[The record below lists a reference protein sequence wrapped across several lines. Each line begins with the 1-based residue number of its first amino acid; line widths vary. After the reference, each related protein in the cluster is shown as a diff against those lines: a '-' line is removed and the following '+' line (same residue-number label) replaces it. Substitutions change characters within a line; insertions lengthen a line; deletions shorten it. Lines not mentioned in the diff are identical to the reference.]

1 MGAASQVT
9 NERKLRLD
17 ELLSSN
23 HDLQTAEASAREAHR
38 RLEAAK
44 DVENGARQ
52 ELADHRSR
60 RTRIAEVIST
70 LEAWVDRGRLVSGE
84 LAAELE
90 RRFLEQRR
98 NITFDSITDVALV
111 VARAVSIEK
120 DEARNAAEDARRL
133 FESLAHTICQRWRAL
148 TSELRPDAAD
158 RRGFLMVLER
168 LEADRLPDFQ
178 NRFFD
183 LLETQSQQNVA
194 QLAAEIRG
202 AVREVHERI
211 DPVNRSLRRSA
222 FDTDRFLKIR
232 VRENRGDLGKQFLAD
247 LQTVSAGSWA
257 AEDRSD
263 AERRFAVMQG
273 LMSRLASSETAD
285 VNWRNL
291 VLDTRLH
298 VRFTGVEIDAQGR
311 ELAVHDTGAG
321 LSGGQR
327 QKLVTFC
334 LAAALRYQLAGD
346 DEDVPAY
353 GTVIMDEAFDKADS
367 NFTRMAMDVF
377 QEFGFHM
384 VLATPLK
391 LLQTLEDYI
400 GGIAAVR
407 CNDSKDSRIG
417 LVTFEELAGDSETED
432 GSAGGVGNE
441 VSAPLSNEGQLF

>member
-1 MGAASQVT
+1 MS
-9 NERKLRLD
+9 E
-17 ELLSSN
+17 
-23 HDLQTAEASAREAHR
+23 
-38 RLEAAK
+38 
-44 DVENGARQ
+44 
-52 ELADHRSR
+52 
-60 RTRIAEVIST
+60 
-70 LEAWVDRGRLVSGE
+70 E

-98 NITFDSITDVALV
+98 SITFDSITDVALV

-133 FESLAHTICQRWRAL
+133 FERLAHTICQHWRAL

-158 RRGFLMVLER
+158 RRGFLRVLER

-273 LMSRLASSETAD
+273 LVARLASSETAD

-298 VRFTGVEIDAQGR
+298 VRFMGVEIDAQGR

-377 QEFGFHM
+377 QEFFSTWCSRPHSNSCKPSRTISAGLRPCAAM
-384 VLATPLK
+384 IRRTRASASWRSKSSPVTAKPKTDRPAALAT
-391 LLQTLEDYI
+391 T
-400 GGIAAVR
+400 
-407 CNDSKDSRIG
+407 
-417 LVTFEELAGDSETED
+417 
-432 GSAGGVGNE
+432 
-441 VSAPLSNEGQLF
+441 